1 MKNKKVIAVIDLGTT
16 NLKCGIFSFSSDRLP
31 QLIGLSKKKT
41 KGIHN
46 SIIVNINDAIDSV
59 RSCLVEVEKESQ
71 ITLNKINVLIDPTE
85 IITTRVTKFKTIN
98 GSKIEKDDASFLL
111 KEAKKQVEQNNSR
124 LSNIHIFN
132 YKYVVDNKF
141 FKELPFNIYA
151 DRFSQESVFL
161 SVPKNILNN
170 ISEVFHSCDIEID
183 KFISCSYSL
192 GVGCFTQDQIDYG
205 CGIVDMGYEKTSLA
219 VFKDSSLVYAS
230 SFPIGSN
237 HITKDISRGCY
248 LSEIESEL
256 IKKDVS
262 IINNLDNELNNNE
275 FLSDKYFFETKFRKI
290 SSKFVRNIIEARL
303 DEILNKIF
311 KEINF
316 LQAES
321 VKQNL
326 IFTGEGSKLND
337 LKKIVN
343 IKLSNNIF
351 DADPDNF
358 KLFGDIDRESLA
370 CYGAVKILTEGFVSE
385 AIAITNKSPKDKN
398 GFFTRIFNIFN

>member
-1 MKNKKVIAVIDLGTT
+1 M
-16 NLKCGIFSFSSDRLP
+16 
-31 QLIGLSKKKT
+31 
-41 KGIHN
+41 
-46 SIIVNINDAIDSV
+46 
-59 RSCLVEVEKESQ
+59 
-71 ITLNKINVLIDPTE
+71 
-85 IITTRVTKFKTIN
+85 TTRVTKSKKIN

-151 DRFSQESVFL
+151 DQFSQENVFL
-161 SVPKNILNN
+161 GVPKNILKN
-170 ISEVFHSCDIEID
+170 ISEVFHSCDIEIN

-192 GVGCFTQDQIDYG
+192 GVGYFTQDQINYG
-205 CGIVDMGYEKTSLA
+205 CAIVDMGYEKTSLA
-219 VFKDSSLVYAS
+219 VFKDSSLVHAS

-248 LSEIESEL
+248 LSEIESES
-256 IKKDVS
+256 IKKDIS
-262 IINNLDNELNNNE
+262 IINNLDEELNKNG
-275 FLSDKYFFETKFRKI
+275 FLSDKYFSETKFRKI
-290 SSKFVRNIIEARL
+290 SSKFVRDIISARL

-321 VKQNL
+321 IKQNL
-326 IFTGEGSKLND
+326 IFMGEGSRLNN

-343 IKLSNNIF
+343 IKLPNYTF
-351 DADPDNF
+351 DHSPDNF
-358 KLFGDIDRESLA
+358 KPLGNIDGELLA
-370 CYGAVKILTEGFVSE
+370 CHGAVKILTEGFVSE
-385 AIAITNKSPKDKN
+385 AIAIPNKSQKNKN

>member
-1 MKNKKVIAVIDLGTT
+1 MENKKVIAVIDLGTF
-16 NLKCGIFSFSSDRLP
+16 NLKCAIFSFSSDGLP
-31 QLIGLSKKKT
+31 KLIGFSKKKT

-59 RSCLVEVEKESQ
+59 RSCLVEVEKKLQ
-71 ITLNKINVLIDPTE
+71 ITLDKINVLIDPTE
-85 IITTRVTKFKTIN
+85 IITTRLTKAKRIN
-98 GSKIEKDDASFLL
+98 GSKIEKNDVSFLL
-111 KEAKKQVEQNNSR
+111 KEAKKQVEQNNSK
-124 LSNIHIFN
+124 LSSIHIFN

-151 DRFSQESVFL
+151 DQFSQENVFL
-161 SVPKNILNN
+161 SVPKNILKN
-170 ISEVFHSCDIEID
+170 ISEVFHSCDIEIN
-183 KFISCSYSL
+183 KFISCPYSL
-192 GVGCFTQDQIDYG
+192 GIGCFTQDQIDYG
-205 CGIVDMGYEKTSLA
+205 CGIVDIGYEKTSLA
-219 VFKDSSLVYAS
+219 LFKNLSLVHAS

-256 IKKDVS
+256 IKKDIS
-262 IINNLDNELNNNE
+262 IINNLDEELNKNE
-275 FLSDKYFFETKFRKI
+275 FLSEKYFTETKFRKI
-290 SSKFVRNIIEARL
+290 SSKFIQDIISARL

-321 VKQNL
+321 IKQNL
-326 IFTGEGSKLND
+326 IFTGEGSRLYD

-343 IKLSNNIF
+343 SKLLNYISDSSLNNLEPF
-351 DADPDNF
+351 ANV
-358 KLFGDIDRESLA
+358 DRELLA

-385 AIAITNKSPKDKN
+385 AIAIPNKSQKDKS
-398 GFFTRIFNIFN
+398 GFFARIFNIFN

>member
-1 MKNKKVIAVIDLGTT
+1 MENKKIIAVIDLGTF
-16 NLKCGIFSFSSDRLP
+16 NLKCAIFSFDNHALP
-31 QLIGLSKKKT
+31 QLIGFSNKKT

-46 SIIVNINDAIDSV
+46 SIIVNMNDAIDSV
-59 RSCLVEVEKESQ
+59 HSCLVEVEKESQ
-71 ITLNKINVLIDPTE
+71 INLNKINVLIDPTE
-85 IITTRVTKFKTIN
+85 IITTRLTKSKKIN
-98 GSKIEKDDASFLL
+98 GSKIEKNDVSFLL
-111 KEAKKQVEQNNSR
+111 KEAKKQIEQNNSR

-132 YKYVVDNKF
+132 YRYVVDNKF

-151 DRFSQESVFL
+151 DQFSQENVFL
-161 SVPKNILNN
+161 SVPKNILKN
-170 ISEVFHSCDIEID
+170 ISEVFHSCDIEIN

-192 GVGCFTQDQIDYG
+192 GIGCFTEDQMNYG

-219 VFKDSSLVYAS
+219 VFIDSSLVHVS

-256 IKKDVS
+256 IKKDIS
-262 IINNLDNELNNNE
+262 IINNLDDELNKDG
-275 FLSDKYFFETKFRKI
+275 FLSDKYFSETKFRKI
-290 SSKFVRNIIEARL
+290 SSKFVQDIISARI

-316 LQAES
+316 LQAER

-326 IFTGEGSKLND
+326 IFTGEGSRLND
-337 LKKIVN
+337 LNKIVN
-343 IKLSNNIF
+343 TKLSNNIF
-351 DADPDNF
+351 DSNLDNF
-358 KLFGDIDRESLA
+358 EPFRNIDRELLA

-385 AIAITNKSPKDKN
+385 AIAIPNQSQKDKS
-398 GFFTRIFNIFN
+398 GFFARIFNIFN

>member
-1 MKNKKVIAVIDLGTT
+1 MENKKIIAVIDLGTY
-16 NLKCGIFSFSSDRLP
+16 NLKCAIFSFSSDGLP
-31 QLIGLSKKKT
+31 KLIGFSKTKT

-46 SIIVNINDAIDSV
+46 SIIININDAINSV
-59 RSCLVEVEKESQ
+59 RSCLVEVEKKLQ
-71 ITLNKINVLIDPTE
+71 ITLDKINVLIDPTE
-85 IITTRVTKFKTIN
+85 IITTRLTKTKKIN
-98 GSKIEKDDASFLL
+98 GSKIEKNDVNFLL

-124 LSNIHIFN
+124 LSSIHIFN
-132 YKYVVDNKF
+132 YKYAVDNKF

-151 DRFSQESVFL
+151 DQFSQENVFL
-161 SVPKNILNN
+161 SVPKNILKN
-170 ISEVFHSCDIEID
+170 ISEVFHSCDIEIN

-192 GVGCFTQDQIDYG
+192 GICCFTQDQIDYG
-205 CGIVDMGYEKTSLA
+205 CGMVDIGYEKTSIA
-219 VFKDSSLVYAS
+219 IFKDSSLIYAF

-248 LSEIESEL
+248 LSKIESEF
-256 IKKDVS
+256 IKKDIS
-262 IINNLDNELNNNE
+262 IINNLDDTLDKNE
-275 FLSDKYFFETKFRKI
+275 FLSDKYFSETKFRKI
-290 SSKFVRNIIEARL
+290 SFKFVQDIISARL

-351 DADPDNF
+351 DASLDNF
-358 KLFGDIDRESLA
+358 KPFRNNDRELLA

-385 AIAITNKSPKDKN
+385 AIAITNKSQKDKS

>member
-1 MKNKKVIAVIDLGTT
+1 MENKKVIAVIDLGTS
-16 NLKCGIFSFSSDRLP
+16 NLKCAIFSIGSDRLTR
-31 QLIGLSKKKT
+31 LIGFSKKKT

-71 ITLNKINVLIDPTE
+71 ISLNKINVLIDPTE
-85 IITTRVTKFKTIN
+85 IITTRLTKSKKIN
-98 GSKIEKDDASFLL
+98 GSKIEKNDATFLL
-111 KEAKKQVEQNNSR
+111 KEAKKQVEQNNTR

-141 FKELPFNIYA
+141 FKGLPFNIYA
-151 DRFSQESVFL
+151 DQFSQENVFL
-161 SVPKNILNN
+161 SVPKNILKN
-170 ISEVFHSCDIEID
+170 ILEVFHSCDIEID
-183 KFISCSYSL
+183 KFISCSYAL
-192 GVGCFTQDQIDYG
+192 GICCFNQDQIDYG

-219 VFKDSSLVYAS
+219 VFKDSSLVHAS

-256 IKKDVS
+256 IKKDIS
-262 IINNLDNELNNNE
+262 IINNLDEELNKNE
-275 FLSDKYFFETKFRKI
+275 FLSDKYFSETKFRKI
-290 SSKFVRNIIEARL
+290 SSKFVKNIIEARL

-316 LQAES
+316 FQAKS
-321 VKQNL
+321 TKQNL

-337 LKKIVN
+337 LKKIIN
-343 IKLSNNIF
+343 TRLSNCIF
-351 DADPDNF
+351 DINF
-358 KLFGDIDRESLA
+358 NNLKSFSDINNESLA
-370 CYGAVKILTEGFVSE
+370 CYGAVKILTEGFISE
-385 AIAITNKSPKDKN
+385 AIAVTNKSQKDKR
-398 GFFTRIFNIFN
+398 GFFSRIFNIFN